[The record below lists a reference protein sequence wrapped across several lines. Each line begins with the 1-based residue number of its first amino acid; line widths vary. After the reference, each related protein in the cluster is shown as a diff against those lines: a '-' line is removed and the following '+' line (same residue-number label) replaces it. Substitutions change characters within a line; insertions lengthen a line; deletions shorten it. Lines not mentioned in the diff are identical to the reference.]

1 MAKPT
6 QYRFPDGM
14 RPATVRERTDFYK
27 HQFPVE
33 LVRRWFRGWEYPI
46 VFAVVIGRHTR
57 VYPPEYRKD
66 LRRTILIDEYE
77 DLSEFRKY
85 LLDFRP
91 ESAYYDRNLY
101 RDWSQARD
109 EPDRVRG
116 LGTMFGQQLALDIDP
131 ENFDCPI
138 HGSLDEKMSR
148 HQGLS
153 FCRLELQLAR
163 DQAVNVVDTL
173 SKSFSEVRLVYS
185 GRGFHIHIFDGKT
198 FFWTRKKRLKLVRS
212 LVKKGYLMDEW
223 VAAGGMRLIRLPY
236 SLNGLVSRIAIPLGS
251 KDLEAFDPLTDE
263 RCIPN
268 YLRPRRKAV
277 TS

>member
-1 MAKPT
+1 MVRTAR
-6 QYRFPDGM
+6 YRFPDGM

-33 LVRRWFRGWEYPI
+33 LVRRWFRGWRYPI

-57 VYPPEYRKD
+57 IYPSEYMND
-66 LRRTILIDEYE
+66 WRRTILIDEYE
-77 DLSEFRKY
+77 DFSEFRRY

-109 EPDRVRG
+109 KPDRVRG
-116 LGTMFGQQLALDIDP
+116 LGTSFGQQLALDIDP
-131 ENFDCPI
+131 ENFNCPI

-163 DQAVNVVDTL
+163 DQAADLFEEL
-173 SKSFSEVRLVYS
+173 SKSFSEMRLVYS
-185 GRGFHIHIFDGKT
+185 GRGFHIHIFDDKT
-198 FFWTRKKRLKLVRS
+198 LFWTRKERLRLVRS
-212 LVKKGYLMDEW
+212 LVKKEYLMDEW
-223 VAAGGMRLIRLPY
+223 VLAGGMRLIRLPY
-236 SLNGLVSRIAIPLGS
+236 SLNGLVSRIAIPIS
-251 KDLEAFDPLTDE
+251 VKDLDSFDPVADE

>member
-1 MAKPT
+1 VARTAK
-6 QYRFPDGM
+6 YKFPDGM

-27 HQFPVE
+27 HEFSADS
-33 LVRRWFRGWEYPI
+33 VRRWFRGWEYPI
-46 VFAVVIGRHTR
+46 VFAAVIGRHTR
-57 VYPPEYRKD
+57 IYPPEYRND
-66 LRRTILIDEYE
+66 WRRTILVDEYE
-77 DLSEFRKY
+77 DLTELRKY

-91 ESAYYDRNLY
+91 ESAYYDRNVY

-116 LGTMFGQQLALDIDP
+116 LGTRFGQQLALDIDP

-163 DQAVNVVDTL
+163 DQAANLFEEL
-173 SKSFSEVRLVYS
+173 SKSFSEIRPVYS
-185 GRGFHIHIFDGKT
+185 GRGFHIHIFDNKT
-198 FFWTRKKRLKLVRS
+198 LFRTRKERLKLVRS

-236 SLNGLVSRIAIPLGS
+236 SLNGLVSRIAIPLS
-251 KDLEAFDPLTDE
+251 LKDLDSFDPLTDE

-268 YLRPRRKAV
+268 YLRPRRNSV

>member
-1 MAKPT
+1 MARPA

-14 RPATVRERTDFYK
+14 RSATVRERTDFYK
-27 HQFPVE
+27 HEFSVE
-33 LVRRWFRGWEYPI
+33 SVRRWFRGWEYPI
-46 VFAVVIGRHTR
+46 VFAVVMGRHTR
-57 VYPPEYRKD
+57 IYPPEYRND
-66 LRRTILIDEYE
+66 WRRTILIDEYE
-77 DLSEFRKY
+77 HLSGVRKY

-101 RDWSQARD
+101 RDWSHAR
-109 EPDRVRG
+109 EESDRVRG
-116 LGTMFGQQLALDIDP
+116 LGTRFGQQLALDIDP

-163 DQAVNVVDTL
+163 GQAANLVEEL

-185 GRGFHIHIFDGKT
+185 GRGFHIHIFDSDT

-212 LVKKGYLMDEW
+212 LLRKGYLMDEW
-223 VAAGGMRLIRLPY
+223 VAAGGMRLIRLPH
-236 SLNGLVSRIAIPLGS
+236 SLNGLVSRLAIPLRPR
-251 KDLEAFDPLTDE
+251 DLDSFDPLTDE
-263 RCIPN
+263 RCIPD
-268 YLRPRRKAV
+268 YVRLKLKSA